1 LASRFIYGTP
11 GFEAVGVQAGVIHA
25 DGTITPVTGS
35 PFSEG
40 LGTPSIIEIVGD
52 AKGRFIYV
60 LNVEAQA
67 GGELIGS
74 PGLCGFATDSASGV
88 LTLVPGSPIVF
99 PVRNNN
105 MISLDGSGR
114 FLFEGNLSGT
124 GFDVYSIDQ
133 NSGALS
139 KTSAGS
145 NAPPVGTFAAASPDG
160 RFLFSAGNGMLAVFS
175 IAPQT
180 GNLAIV
186 SGTPVS
192 TRGSAG
198 PVTASPDGRFLY
210 LANQAEGTLMVFAVG
225 ANGVPVPVSGSPF
238 AIDPGAQFLALT
250 SNGRFLYIASFGA
263 APAVKG
269 YAVDPSS
276 GTLVPVAGA
285 VVNNADSVTIDR
297 SGTRAYITVGGN
309 LQTPLELFVYAID
322 PATGVLTQ
330 IAAQA
335 NAPFSDDP
343 NDVVTVP

>member
-40 LGTPSIIEIVGD
+40 LGTPSIIEIISD

-133 NSGALS
+133 NSGALT
-139 KTSAGS
+139 KTAAGS

-160 RFLFSAGNGMLAVFS
+160 RFLFSAGNGMIGVFS

-210 LANQAEGTLMVFAVG
+210 VANQAEGTLMVFAVG
-225 ANGVPVPVSGSPF
+225 ANGVPVPVSGAPF

-250 SNGRFLYIASFGA
+250 PNGRFLYIAGFGA